1 MYDLIEDT
9 FRFFDYNEDL
19 IGVELLIDNYE
30 GVKYCYDRVSV
41 DVVDENLRL
50 KFTYYIIDK
59 LDFEDGVLEKDSR
72 FLSIISDILYNHIYN
87 EVVGGEN

>member
-1 MYDLIEDT
+1 MYDMTEDT

-19 IGVELLIDNYE
+19 IGVELLIDDYE

-41 DVVDENLRL
+41 DVIDEKLHL

-59 LDFEDGVLEKDSR
+59 LDFEEGYLEKDSR